1 MKYMLDT
8 NICIFIIKHK
18 PQKVI
23 NRFLKLKSNDICI
36 SSVTFAELSYGVEK
50 SQAKTKNRIALTLF
64 LSNIEIM
71 PFDSQAAEEYGIVRT
86 ELEKAGQP
94 IGPLDTQIAAHARSL
109 DLTLVTNN
117 TREFKRVSKL
127 TVEDW
132 TV

>member
-18 PQKVI
+18 PDKVI
-23 NRFLKLKSNDICI
+23 NKFLKLKSNDICI
-36 SSVTFAELSYGVEK
+36 SSITFAELSYGVEK
-50 SQAKTKNRIALTLF
+50 SQAKKKNRIALTLF
-64 LSNIEIM
+64 LSNIEIK
-71 PFDSQAAEEYGIVRT
+71 PFDSKAAEEYGIVRT

-117 TREFKRVSKL
+117 IREFKRVSKL
-127 TVEDW
+127 IVEDW

>member
-18 PQKVI
+18 PEKVI
-23 NRFLKLKSNDICI
+23 DKFLKLKANDICI

-50 SQAKTKNRIALTLF
+50 SQAKMKNRIALTLF
-64 LSNIEIM
+64 LSNIEIK
-71 PFDSQAAEEYGIVRT
+71 PFDSKAAEEYGIVRT

-109 DLTLVTNN
+109 GFTLVTNN

-127 TVEDW
+127 TLEDW
-132 TV
+132 TI

>member
-18 PQKVI
+18 PDKVI
-23 NRFLKLKSNDICI
+23 NKFLKLKSNDICI
-36 SSVTFAELSYGVEK
+36 SSITFAELSYGDEK
-50 SQAKTKNRIALTLF
+50 SQAKMKNRIALTLF
-64 LSNIEIM
+64 LSNIEIK
-71 PFDSQAAEEYGIVRT
+71 PFDSQAAKEYGIVRT
-86 ELEKAGQP
+86 ELEKAGKP

-117 TREFKRVSKL
+117 IREFKRVSKL
-127 TVEDW
+127 IVEDW

>member
-18 PQKVI
+18 PDKVI
-23 NRFLKLKSNDICI
+23 NKFLKLKSNDICI
-36 SSVTFAELSYGVEK
+36 SSITFAELSYGVEK